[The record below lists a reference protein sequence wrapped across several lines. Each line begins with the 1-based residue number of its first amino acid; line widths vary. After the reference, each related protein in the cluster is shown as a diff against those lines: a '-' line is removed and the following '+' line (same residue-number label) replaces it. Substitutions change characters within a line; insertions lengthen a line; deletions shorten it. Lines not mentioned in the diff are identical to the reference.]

1 MIYLFTGTP
10 GSGKSLDVARVIKNK
25 LRAKQPVICNFPV
38 NERYVKNPDCFYF
51 KENDELT
58 VDCLVEFA
66 RDYFAGKRVKEA
78 AITVVIDECQMMFNA
93 RDWNKPDRAAWN
105 KFFQVHRHFGFDII
119 LITQFDSMLDKQVRA
134 LVEYEVIH
142 RKVSN
147 YGFKGRLIQL
157 VMLAPVLFVR
167 VKVWYP
173 MKQKVSSEFFRANKK
188 LFNLYD
194 TYALSFLDIDE
205 EVDF

>member
-1 MIYLFTGTP
+1 M
-10 GSGKSLDVARVIKNK
+10 
-25 LRAKQPVICNFPV
+25 
-38 NERYVKNPDCFYF
+38 
-51 KENDELT
+51 
-58 VDCLVEFA
+58 
-66 RDYFAGKRVKEA
+66 KEA

-105 KFFQVHRHFGFDII
+105 KFFQVHRHFGFDIV

-205 EVDF
+205 EVGF